1 MTRISDDASLRER
14 EKLDGRIA
22 FVAAAFA
29 LAYAFVAL
37 LDRVGAPLALVEAVS
52 PYFTILALAV
62 LGSLLHSMRVS
73 TYYAAGRAV
82 PFEYA
87 GFAVAALVAG
97 LILPFAPQFSGR
109 SWMFGVAGGVF
120 AGVAAIGFYLGPM
133 LRKTGAF
140 SFSELLAARFPS
152 LATRGGVIALACAAS
167 ALIAVAGEQSAVD
180 ILAGLLGGG
189 RGVSAAVVGCAVLL
203 IAGPGGLFGTIWTA
217 AAAGAVAVVG
227 LGWPALMLA
236 LRGAPPFGG
245 AIDAQADVV
254 ARLEEWGALANAT
267 SPGAAV
273 VVMLAVT
280 LGIATLAPLLAPAIA
295 TQTPGRARLAGCAAL
310 GWTFVF
316 AFLIAVG
323 LAGATLSLARQG
335 VGQAPQRL
343 PDAVYVASAHGFV
356 TICGARAPDP
366 ASARRACASKS
377 GSTGAPLRA
386 KDFRVNG
393 ALFLTE
399 LPGLEHMGAAA
410 SGLLASAQIALA
422 LALAAAGLQAF
433 GTALGHE
440 AIYRFRGKI
449 DLTSRRLITTRLAL
463 LTVSAAGAAASASG
477 LFDARALIAFAL
489 ALSAAAMAPVAA
501 LAAWSRADDRDAL
514 YALLGGLFGMTMVI
528 LIVGNP
534 RDGDVLAG
542 AALAGALLGFGAGV
556 ASALSRPAGSAH
568 GRAFVARLT
577 RGDGAVM
584 EPEKGA

>member
-1 MTRISDDASLRER
+1 MTEISDDARLYER

-37 LDRVGAPLALVEAVS
+37 LDRVGAPIAFVESVS

-97 LILPFAPQFSGR
+97 LILPFAPQFSAR
-109 SWMFGVAGGVF
+109 SWLFGVAGGVF
-120 AGVAAIGFYLGPM
+120 AGVAAIGLYLGPL

-152 LATRGGVIALACAAS
+152 LATRLGVIALACAAS
-167 ALIAVAGEQSAVD
+167 ALIALAGEQSAVD
-180 ILAGLLGGG
+180 TLRGLLGGG
-189 RGVSAAVVGCAVLL
+189 RGFSAAVVGCAVLL

-217 AAAGAVAVVG
+217 IAAGAIAVVG
-227 LGWPALMLA
+227 FGWPALMLA
-236 LRGAPPFGG
+236 SRGAPPFGG
-245 AIDAQADVV
+245 AIDARGGVV
-254 ARLEEWGALANAT
+254 ARLEDWGALAPST
-267 SPGAAV
+267 GPGAQLI
-273 VVMLAVT
+273 VMLAVT
-280 LGIATLAPLLAPAIA
+280 LGIATLAPLLAPAVA
-295 TQTPGRARLAGCAAL
+295 TQTPGRARLAGCAAF

-316 AFLIAVG
+316 AFLIATA
-323 LAGATLSLARQG
+323 LAGATLSLARQS
-335 VGQAPQRL
+335 VGQAPERL
-343 PDAVYVASAHGFV
+343 PDAVYLASAHGLV
-356 TICGARAPDP
+356 TICGAKAPDP
-366 ASARRACASKS
+366 ASARRACS
-377 GSTGAPLRA
+377 GRGGTAGAPLRA
-386 KDFRVNG
+386 SDFRVNG
-393 ALFLTE
+393 SLLLAE
-399 LPGLEHMGAAA
+399 LPGLEQMGAAV

-433 GTALGHE
+433 ATALGHE

-463 LTVSAAGAAASASG
+463 LTVAAAGSAASASG

-501 LAAWSRADDRDAL
+501 LAPWSRADDRDAL
-514 YALLGGLFGMTMVI
+514 VALLGGLFGMTTVI
-528 LIVGNP
+528 LIAGSP
-534 RDGDVLAG
+534 RDGDLLAG
-542 AALAGALLGFGAGV
+542 AALAGALFGFGAGV
-556 ASALSRPAGSAH
+556 LSALSRPAGSAH
-568 GRAFVARLT
+568 ARAFVARLT
-577 RGDGAVM
+577 RGDGKVM

>member
-29 LAYAFVAL
+29 LAYGFVAL
-37 LDRVGAPLALVEAVS
+37 LDRVGAPLALVEAVA
-52 PYFTILALAV
+52 PYFTIFAFAALGA
-62 LGSLLHSMRVS
+62 LLHSMRVS

-87 GFAVAALVAG
+87 GFALAALVAG
-97 LILPFAPQFSGR
+97 LILPFAAQFSGR
-109 SWMFGVAGGVF
+109 SWLFGVAGGVF
-120 AGVAAIGFYLGPM
+120 AGVAAIGFYLGPI
-133 LRKTGAF
+133 LRKTGAV
-140 SFSELLAARFPS
+140 SFSDLLAARFPS
-152 LATRGGVIALACAAS
+152 VATRVGVIALACAAS
-167 ALIAVAGEQSAVD
+167 ALIALAGEQSAVD
-180 ILAGLLGGG
+180 VLAGVLGGG
-189 RGVSAAVVGCAVLL
+189 RGLSAAVVGCAVLL
-203 IAGPGGLFGTIWTA
+203 IAGPGGLLGTIWTA

-227 LGWPALMLA
+227 FGWPALMLA
-236 LRGAPPFGG
+236 LRDAPPFGG
-245 AIDAQADVV
+245 AADAQGEAA
-254 ARLEEWGALANAT
+254 ARLEDWGALSTN
-267 SPGAAV
+267 PGAGV
-273 VVMLAVT
+273 IVMLAVT

-295 TQTPGRARLAGCAAL
+295 TQTPGRARLAGCAAF

-335 VGQAPQRL
+335 VGQSPAHL
-343 PDAVYVASAHGFV
+343 PDAVYAASAHGLV

-366 ASARRACASKS
+366 ASARRACAGKS

-386 KDFRVNG
+386 SDFRVNG
-393 ALFLTE
+393 ALFLAE
-399 LPGLEHMGAAA
+399 LPGLEQMGAAA

-440 AIYRFRGKI
+440 AIYRFRGNV

-463 LTVSAAGAAASASG
+463 LTVAAAGAAASASG
-477 LFDARALIAFAL
+477 RFDARALIAFAL

-501 LAAWSRADDRDAL
+501 LAPWSRADDRDAL
-514 YALLGGLFGMTMVI
+514 YALLGGLLGMMVVI
-528 LIVGNP
+528 LIAGNP

-542 AALAGALLGFGAGV
+542 AALAGALFGFAAGV

>member
-29 LAYAFVAL
+29 LAYGFVAL
-37 LDRVGAPLALVEAVS
+37 LDRVGAPLALVEAVA
-52 PYFTILALAV
+52 PYFTIFAFAALGA
-62 LGSLLHSMRVS
+62 LLHSMRVS

-87 GFAVAALVAG
+87 GFALAALVAG
-97 LILPFAPQFSGR
+97 LILPFAAQFSGR
-109 SWMFGVAGGVF
+109 SWLFGVAGGVF
-120 AGVAAIGFYLGPM
+120 TGVAAIGFYLGPL
-133 LRKTGAF
+133 LRKTGAV

-152 LATRGGVIALACAAS
+152 VATRVGVIALACAAS
-167 ALIAVAGEQSAVD
+167 ALIALAGEQSAVD
-180 ILAGLLGGG
+180 VLAGVLGGG
-189 RGVSAAVVGCAVLL
+189 RGLSAAVVGCAVLL
-203 IAGPGGLFGTIWTA
+203 IAGPGGLLGTIWTA

-227 LGWPALMLA
+227 FGWPALMLA
-236 LRGAPPFGG
+236 LRDAPPFGG
-245 AIDAQADVV
+245 AADAQGEAA
-254 ARLEEWGALANAT
+254 ARLEDWGALSTN
-267 SPGAAV
+267 PGAGV
-273 VVMLAVT
+273 IVMLAVT

-295 TQTPGRARLAGCAAL
+295 TQTPGRARLAGCAAF

-335 VGQAPQRL
+335 VGQSPAHL
-343 PDAVYVASAHGFV
+343 PDAVYAASAHGLV

-366 ASARRACASKS
+366 ASARRACAGKS

-386 KDFRVNG
+386 SDFRVNG
-393 ALFLTE
+393 ALFLAE
-399 LPGLEHMGAAA
+399 LPGLEQMGAAA

-440 AIYRFRGKI
+440 AIYRFRGNV

-463 LTVSAAGAAASASG
+463 LTVAAAGAAASASG
-477 LFDARALIAFAL
+477 RFDARALIAFAL

-501 LAAWSRADDRDAL
+501 LAPWSRADDRDAL
-514 YALLGGLFGMTMVI
+514 YALLGGLLGMTVVI
-528 LIVGNP
+528 LIAGNP

-542 AALAGALLGFGAGV
+542 AALAGALFGFAAGV

>member
-1 MTRISDDASLRER
+1 MTRLSDDASLRER

-29 LAYAFVAL
+29 LAYGFVAL
-37 LDRVGAPLALVEAVS
+37 LDRVGAPLALVEAVA
-52 PYFTILALAV
+52 PYFTILGLAT
-62 LGSLLHSMRVS
+62 LGALLHSMRVS

-87 GFAVAALVAG
+87 GFALAALVAG
-97 LILPFAPQFSGR
+97 LILPFAAQFSGR
-109 SWMFGVAGGVF
+109 SWLFGVAGGVF

-133 LRKTGAF
+133 LRKTGAV

-152 LATRGGVIALACAAS
+152 VATRIGVIALACAAS
-167 ALIAVAGEQSAVD
+167 ALIALAGEQSAVD
-180 ILAGLLGGG
+180 VLAGVLGGG
-189 RGVSAAVVGCAVLL
+189 RGLSATVVGCAVLL
-203 IAGPGGLFGTIWTA
+203 IAGPGGLLGTIWTA

-227 LGWPALMLA
+227 FGWPALMLA
-236 LRGAPPFGG
+236 LRDAPPFGG
-245 AIDAQADVV
+245 AADAQGEAA
-254 ARLEEWGALANAT
+254 ARLEDWGALSTN
-267 SPGAAV
+267 PGAGV
-273 VVMLAVT
+273 IVMLAVT

-295 TQTPGRARLAGCAAL
+295 TQTAGRARLAGCAAF

-323 LAGATLSLARQG
+323 LAGATLSLTRQG
-335 VGQAPQRL
+335 VGQSPAHL
-343 PDAVYVASAHGFV
+343 PDAVYAASAHGLV

-386 KDFRVNG
+386 SDFRVNG
-393 ALFLTE
+393 ALFLAE
-399 LPGLEHMGAAA
+399 LPGLEQMGAAA

-463 LTVSAAGAAASASG
+463 LTVAAAGAAASASG
-477 LFDARALIAFAL
+477 RFDARALIAFAL

-501 LAAWSRADDRDAL
+501 LAPWSRADDRDAL
-514 YALLGGLFGMTMVI
+514 YALLGGLLGMTMVI
-528 LIVGNP
+528 LLAGDP

-542 AALAGALLGFGAGV
+542 AALAGALLGFGAG
-556 ASALSRPAGSAH
+556 ALSALSRPAGSAH

>member
-29 LAYAFVAL
+29 LAYGFVAL
-37 LDRVGAPLALVEAVS
+37 LDRVGAPLALVETVA
-52 PYFTILALAV
+52 PYFTIFAFAALGA
-62 LGSLLHSMRVS
+62 LLHSMRVS

-87 GFAVAALVAG
+87 GFALAALVAG
-97 LILPFAPQFSGR
+97 LILPFAAQFSGR
-109 SWMFGVAGGVF
+109 SWLFGVAGGVF
-120 AGVAAIGFYLGPM
+120 TGVAAIGFYLGPM
-133 LRKTGAF
+133 LRKTGAV

-152 LATRGGVIALACAAS
+152 VATRVGVIALACAAS
-167 ALIAVAGEQSAVD
+167 ALIALAGEQSAVD
-180 ILAGLLGGG
+180 VLAGVLGGG
-189 RGVSAAVVGCAVLL
+189 RGLSAAVVGCAVLL
-203 IAGPGGLFGTIWTA
+203 IAGPGGLLGTIWTA

-227 LGWPALMLA
+227 FGWPALMLA
-236 LRGAPPFGG
+236 LRDAPPFGG
-245 AIDAQADVV
+245 AANAQSEAA
-254 ARLEEWGALANAT
+254 ARLEDWGALSTNH
-267 SPGAAV
+267 GAGV
-273 VVMLAVT
+273 IVMLAVT

-295 TQTPGRARLAGCAAL
+295 TQTPGRARLAGCAAF

-335 VGQAPQRL
+335 VGQSPAHL
-343 PDAVYVASAHGFV
+343 PDAVYAASAHGLV

-366 ASARRACASKS
+366 ASARRACAGKS

-386 KDFRVNG
+386 SDFRVNG
-393 ALFLTE
+393 ALFLAE
-399 LPGLEHMGAAA
+399 LPGLEQMGAAA

-440 AIYRFRGKI
+440 AIYRFRGNV

-463 LTVSAAGAAASASG
+463 LTVAAAGAAASASG
-477 LFDARALIAFAL
+477 RFDARALIAFAL

-501 LAAWSRADDRDAL
+501 LAPWSRADDRDAL
-514 YALLGGLFGMTMVI
+514 YALLGGLLGMMVVI
-528 LIVGNP
+528 LIAGNP

-542 AALAGALLGFGAGV
+542 AALAGALFGFAAGV